1 MAFIISTFYKQFL
14 TVAGT
19 PLDNGIIRIGTAGE
33 DPSSSPVQVY
43 WDYGL
48 TEPATQPI
56 RTKNGYPINGTEPA
70 NLYVSPDTVSI
81 EVLDENG
88 SRVFYNLSW
97 FLIDSSGGGGG
108 GGGIDAHLI
117 RGTNV
122 LITSLSNEQVLMFNG
137 TNYVNTDISYI
148 TNGGTF

>member
-14 TVAGT
+14 TIEGT
-19 PLDNGIIRIGTAGE
+19 PLDKGTIRVGVAGQN
-33 DPSSSPVQVY
+33 PVTSPVQVY
-43 WDYGL
+43 WDYDL
-48 TEPATQPI
+48 AIPAVQPI
-56 RTKNGYPINGTEPA
+56 STRSGYAMNGSNPA
-70 NLYVSPDTVSI
+70 NIYVAPANVSI

-88 SRVFYNLSW
+88 SRVFYNLNWS
-97 FLIDSSGGGGG
+97 LEDTSGGGGV
-108 GGGIDAHLI
+108 GIDAHSI

-122 LITSLSNEQVLMFNG
+122 LINSLSNEQVLMYNG